1 MIMTAIVMRCI
12 IQKLIELSKLGMWPF
27 SCECIA
33 NKIKIK
39 LLTITYM
46 ISTSKDGNNVNWTDA
61 ENKKS
66 DEEKTSAKD
75 ENID

>member
-1 MIMTAIVMRCI
+1 
-12 IQKLIELSKLGMWPF
+12 
-27 SCECIA
+27 
-33 NKIKIK
+33 
-39 LLTITYM
+39 M
-46 ISTSKDGNNVNWTDA
+46 ISTSKDRNNVNWTDA